1 VFSHRLTEHD
11 AHLYI
16 VGASYG
22 VDKITSYDLAAKYI
36 FCVTTYGPA
45 GLFRHSATLRRWLHV
60 PCYPCPCSSTVYTC
74 SIGTQI
80 KSISAV
86 PINHST
92 RRKKRENIFFTHT
105 GRRFATIQRKKKN
118 KQTRKRKPFSG
129 FRFYTSD
136 ERIGDRVST
145 GRSCRWSPAG
155 SGHRRAPENFGLCHK
170 RAARRSRFCPHHD
183 LVS

>member
-1 VFSHRLTEHD
+1 
-11 AHLYI
+11 LYI

-86 PINHST
+86 PINHFHQKEKEGEHILHAHRPALCNYT
-92 RRKKRENIFFTHT
+92 KEEKKQ
-105 GRRFATIQRKKKN
+105 ADAKKE
-118 KQTRKRKPFSG
+118 TL
-129 FRFYTSD
+129 FRFSILY
-136 ERIGDRVST
+136 
-145 GRSCRWSPAG
+145 
-155 SGHRRAPENFGLCHK
+155 K
-170 RAARRSRFCPHHD
+170 
-183 LVS
+183 